1 VPFKDVI
8 ILRQRR
14 SRLISEAIRLGELLH
29 HCGGPNTS
37 ESAIWSTGI
46 LNHLWQTWCCFWRYY
61 WLAYVQ
67 GGKDAGGS
75 LIRGFCPGI
84 SEPEAIYQML
94 ILAGKRKVG
103 SQGTIFSS
111 HQEATWGDIQKIQDI
126 ANRLLS
132 VYPGLSRVLS
142 AASLHGQNISH
153 LHVTRNSQVHPGR
166 SAQAN
171 VLILAPHYLVR
182 SSHFT
187 ATELVYSREI
197 RSGKLALSSWI
208 DSMIA
213 FAMMV

>member
-8 ILRQRR
+8 ILRKRR

-29 HCGGPNTS
+29 HCGGPGTS
-37 ESAIWSTGI
+37 EAAIWSTGI

-75 LIRGFCPGI
+75 LIRGFCSGI

-94 ILAGKRKVG
+94 ILAGMKKVG
-103 SQGTIFSS
+103 TQGKISSS

-126 ANRLLS
+126 ANSLLS
-132 VYPGLSRVLS
+132 YYPGLSRVLS
-142 AASLHGQNISH
+142 AASLHSQNISH
-153 LHVTRNSQVHPGR
+153 LQVIRNSQVHPGR
-166 SAQAN
+166 SAQTKI
-171 VLILAPHYLVR
+171 LTLAPHYLVR
-182 SSHFT
+182 SSRFT
-187 ATELVYSREI
+187 ATELVYSQQI